1 MRDATKTSAG
11 CLLLCVSIAAIC
23 GLAGCSRNHP
33 PPLAQ
38 FVGSAGATA
47 TGIPPLTEQK
57 LDPLTP
63 SDVELYLGVMRTAAA
78 RVRNPSAEDT
88 RVLAQAKQIMTAAAS
103 GRVPDSTDART
114 LQHASQ
120 ICLAMDQIV
129 ARELGVDLA
138 NYMAVAG
145 AIEAVVPNPAVSM
158 PQQKPGEIPVRSPL
172 ERRMAEIHAANETFL
187 APYSAEIQGLLAV
200 VRNPANLPKN

>member
-1 MRDATKTSAG
+1 MKDATKPSAG

-23 GLAGCSRNHP
+23 GLTGCSRNHP
-33 PPLAQ
+33 PPLTQ
-38 FVGSAGATA
+38 FAGSAGATA

-57 LDPLTP
+57 LDPLTS
-63 SDVELYLGVMRTAAA
+63 SDVDLYLRVMRAAAA
-78 RVRNPSAEDT
+78 RVQHPSTEDT
-88 RVLAQAKQIMTAAAS
+88 RTLAQAKQIMTAAAS
-103 GRVPDSTDART
+103 GRVPDSADAST

-120 ICLAMDQIV
+120 ICMAMDQIV
-129 ARELGVDLA
+129 ARELRVDLA
-138 NYMAVAG
+138 GYTAVAD

-172 ERRMAEIHAANETFL
+172 ERRMAEINAANETFL